1 MGAEQMT
8 VDIDLLDAELKVA
21 QTECDDIDQAI
32 AQIGADDPEAKAKS
46 LELTERRKIAGER
59 LLRISAALNEARS
72 GSA

>member
-1 MGAEQMT
+1 MT

-32 AQIGADDPEAKAKS
+32 AEIGADDPEAKAKS
-46 LELTERRKIAGER
+46 LELAERRKIAGER
-59 LLRISAALNEARS
+59 LLRISKALSEARS